1 MTTSGD
7 FLISAIIG
15 GINHADNGAQQ
26 FFAGALDEF
35 AIYDRALPQY
45 ELDNHFRATDPNLD
59 PLDPPVIPDDLL
71 SYDGG
76 TAEMPTMSPLFEAE
90 GLSGSDMTGT
100 NFTTRSDRDFQTNS
114 GNPVFD
120 LAMLDQTDAA
130 GAIADDDYFEFSIT
144 PDAGKTL
151 DLATLEFSFAKGGTS
166 GEREFFIQTNTGEGG
181 AFEEF
186 VGPTTST
193 AVQPVFDQ
201 MSFDLSD
208 PKFDEIDD
216 TLTFRIYG
224 YAGSDAR
231 TLMFDDFL
239 ITGFV
244 NEGTELI
251 PGDANNDGKVDG
263 SDVTILAGNWQ
274 AGVGDPNTDTVTWGM
289 GDFNGDGQV
298 DGSDV
303 TILAGNWQYGVTA
316 ATANVPEP
324 SMIAILLGALVAFGV
339 GRRIR

>member
-1 MTTSGD
+1 MMITSS
-7 FLISAIIG
+7 FL
-15 GINHADNGAQQ
+15 
-26 FFAGALDEF
+26 LRRTLE
-35 AIYDRALPQY
+35 R
-45 ELDNHFRATDPNLD
+45 
-59 PLDPPVIPDDLL
+59 
-71 SYDGG
+71 
-76 TAEMPTMSPLFEAE
+76 
-90 GLSGSDMTGT
+90 
-100 NFTTRSDRDFQTNS
+100 
-114 GNPVFD
+114 
-120 LAMLDQTDAA
+120 
-130 GAIADDDYFEFSIT
+130 
-144 PDAGKTL
+144 TL

-303 TILAGNWQYGVTA
+303 TILAGNWQYECYLPQRQTC
-316 ATANVPEP
+316 P
-324 SMIAILLGALVAFGV
+324 SQV
-339 GRRIR
+339 